1 MRMPKLYRGTIGFEV
16 PYEGNWYAIDSQCGD
31 PATYDGSGVPRTV
44 VDRAISAVESAYVRF
59 GRTPED
65 SEIRSIDENALKG
78 EFGDARFVS
87 DTIPYGVV
95 IG

>member
-1 MRMPKLYRGTIGFEV
+1 MGMRKLYSGTIVFEV
-16 PYEGNWYAIDSQCGD
+16 PYEGNHDLIDSQCGD
-31 PATYDGSGVPRTV
+31 PAMYDGSGVPRAV
-44 VDRAISAVESAYVRF
+44 VDRSISAVESAYVKL

-78 EFGDARFVS
+78 EFGDARLVS